1 MFLRRL
7 EGSKGVVAP
16 SRRIEGRGTGFGSAN
31 LCASAPAS
39 GDAVTVVRMERTEQR
54 DDTEIDTDVGI
65 K

>member
-1 MFLRRL
+1 VFTRRL
-7 EGSKGVVAP
+7 EGW
-16 SRRIEGRGTGFGSAN
+16 GTGFGSAN

-39 GDAVTVVRMERTEQR
+39 GDAVKVVRVERTEER